1 MIMRISKYKLAYVF
15 LFLLLLPSLGITL
28 GSIFIPILFFVEGL
42 LICVFPFLY
51 KHILS
56 DIINLFLKTPC
67 AFLLLFVMWA
77 TITVVMSILT
87 GTLYLKS
94 FIFSYIGGL
103 LFCVISPIII
113 SYFFNRRF
121 IEPQQFIKFYVFIC
135 LFIFGLGLLEYIIKQ
150 INLDFANI
158 ITNIFNNKRMMLY
171 ACDATQLQRTRIKSI
186 FDEPSNL
193 AEFIYLNIPIIYSL
207 SLSKFKIFSN
217 TLINKLSKK
226 LLLFLAFTNLILTK
240 SPISLIFIIIIS
252 IFFFFKTIVRKIR
265 SLLMFS
271 LVTFVVAVFILA
283 IALLTSD
290 YSIFDIQET
299 YLIRV
304 IQTIPSL
311 LSLDA
316 LIIVEPSLA
325 TRIINYAN
333 NLLVFKEH
341 PLFGVGYGNMSQY
354 ILVQMETSPLPMT
367 FELWKN
373 LTLGIGNV
381 ASAIFYR
388 VMAETGII
396 GYLLIFTFS
405 IKTYFLNKKIIKY
418 SDGLIR
424 DFSIG
429 INAYLIIFMTIV
441 TFYNSNLHNTHYWLI
456 FGYVF
461 AMRFW
466 ILNRRNV

>member
-1 MIMRISKYKLAYVF
+1 MVRISKYNIAFIF
-15 LFLLLLPSLGITL
+15 LFILFFPSLGISL
-28 GSIFIPILFFVEGL
+28 GSLFIPLLFFIEGL
-42 LICVFPFLY
+42 LIFTLLFLNKY
-51 KHILS
+51 FFA
-56 DIINLFLKTPC
+56 DVINLFRKTPC
-67 AFLLLFVMWA
+67 VYLLFFVLWA
-77 TITVVMSILT
+77 SLTVIFSILT
-87 GTLYLKS
+87 GTFYIES
-94 FIFSYIGGL
+94 FIYSYIGGL

-113 SYFFNRRF
+113 SYFFNKRF
-121 IEPQQFIKFYVFIC
+121 LEPQQFIKFYVFIC
-135 LFIFGLGLLEYIIKQ
+135 LFILGLGLLEYIIKQ
-150 INLDFANI
+150 INLDLANI
-158 ITNIFNNKRMMLY
+158 ITNIFNNKRIILY
-171 ACDATQLQRTRIKSI
+171 SSNFTQLQINRIKSI

-217 TLINKLSKK
+217 IIINKLSKK

-240 SPISLIFIIIIS
+240 SPISLIFLIIIS
-252 IFFFFKTIVRKIR
+252 IFFFFKLIVRKKS
-265 SLLMFS
+265 SLLIFT
-271 LVTFVVAVFILA
+271 LVAFFITILGTIVAF
-283 IALLTSD
+283 LTSD
-290 YSIFDIQET
+290 SSNFDIQET
-299 YLIRV
+299 YLRRI

-341 PLFGVGYGNMSQY
+341 PLFGVGYGNMSRY

-367 FELWKN
+367 FELWNN
-373 LTLGIGNV
+373 LTLWIGNV

-396 GYLLIFTFS
+396 GYILLFIFN
-405 IKTYFLNKKIIKY
+405 IKTYFLNKIIIKY
-418 SDGLIR
+418 SDGIIR

-466 ILNRRNV
+466 ILSRRNV